1 MKPFTAVPA
10 GLDLFL
16 GLIAV
21 LLAFAVLFR
30 LAKWAW
36 WPSRKLPGNRLRH
49 QRIRLHLRLHP
60 GRGHATA
67 LELFWHW
74 SRLACW
80 RLSRTAR
87 PSLPA
92 WVWWRYLW

>member
-1 MKPFTAVPA
+1 MKT
-10 GLDLFL
+10 
-16 GLIAV
+16 
-21 LLAFAVLFR
+21 FAVLIVLLLALALVVW

-36 WPSRKLPGNRLRH
+36 WPSRKLPGNRLRR

-60 GRGHATA
+60 GRGHATV

-74 SRLACW
+74 SRWASW

-87 PSLPA
+87 PGTPGPSKRP
-92 WVWWRYLW
+92 RI